1 MVSGNNC
8 INAKELTEAISS
20 LDFKAEII
28 KESIH
33 HLAEAKGLGMGK
45 VMMP

>member
-1 MVSGNNC
+1 MQ
-8 INAKELTEAISS
+8 ELTEAISS

-33 HLAEAKGLGMGK
+33 HLQKPKDWVWEK
-45 VMMP
+45 